1 MRRRDLV
8 PLALLGGIA
17 AFIVVQGKQMGRD
30 RATRRAA
37 MPDAA
42 VPTAAAPRGTAD
54 STIAASGGSVVSVR
68 SIDVQPPVELRPSG
82 EPAPARDD
90 AAIRETIRDNWHGTY
105 LLAILEQQNQLLLR
119 WPERQREA
127 LRVWIE
133 RDVTLPDWQPNYPV
147 VAERAFDE
155 WKQAGFPLRFDVVTD
170 RPSSDIQ
177 IRWTEKFPPSDGAR
191 IGVTSKSR
199 DQNGWLVSAEIT
211 IATHDRDGHPLPP
224 ELVAGVARH
233 EVGHALGLGH
243 STDTLDVMFPQA
255 TTPVISAADRATLHL
270 LYMLPPG
277 VVK

>member
-30 RATRRAA
+30 RASRRAA
-37 MPDAA
+37 MPDAGA
-42 VPTAAAPRGTAD
+42 SAPVAPQGSAD
-54 STIAASGGSVVSVR
+54 SAIVSGGSVAPPVR
-68 SIDVQPPVELRPSG
+68 IIDVQPPVELRPSG
-82 EPAPARDD
+82 EPAPPRDD
-90 AAIRETIRDNWHGTY
+90 AAIRETIRENQAGTY
-105 LLAILEQQNQLLLR
+105 LTAILQQQDQLLLR

-133 RDVTLPDWQPNYPV
+133 REVTLPDWQPNYPV

-177 IRWTEKFPPSDGAR
+177 IHWTEKFPPSDGGK

-211 IATHDRDGHPLPP
+211 IATHDASGRPLPP

-243 STDTLDVMFPQA
+243 SADTLDVMFPKS
-255 TTPVISAADRATLHL
+255 TTPVISPADRATLHL